1 MRAAK
6 KANPPEATAQKIE
19 KVNGDA
25 ASQRSN
31 SALNQTGLRSL
42 GMDQKSEKSYRPLNA
57 VQHMTN
63 PFDNSKAVLFE
74 DPSAALNLSED
85 RWNAIVQ
92 ENRIKFE
99 NDKVVAKAKKLER
112 NKAI

>member
-31 SALNQTGLRSL
+31 SALKAG
-42 GMDQKSEKSYRPLNA
+42 SEFIS
-57 VQHMTN
+57 
-63 PFDNSKAVLFE
+63 
-74 DPSAALNLSED
+74 
-85 RWNAIVQ
+85 
-92 ENRIKFE
+92 
-99 NDKVVAKAKKLER
+99 
-112 NKAI
+112 